1 MRMLP
6 TLIAALATL
15 VFTGAQAQQP
25 NDGSAPE
32 TSAFKGLDKNNDGS
46 LSPAEVAGNKE
57 IAKRFKAFDANKDGK
72 LQEPEYLKAAQD
84 NTKRVAADSAITTKV
99 KSGLLFAKGIPST
112 AISVET
118 YEGRVQLSGF
128 VENKDQIATAG
139 KIAGDVSSV
148 KKVQN
153 DLKVK

>member
-1 MRMLP
+1 MRLL
-6 TLIAALATL
+6 TALIAIGATL
-15 VFTGAQAQQP
+15 AVAAVHAQQP

-32 TSAFKGLDKNNDGS
+32 TSAFKGLDKNGDGS

-128 VENKDQIATAG
+128 VENKDQIAAAG
-139 KIAGDVSSV
+139 RIAGEVSGV